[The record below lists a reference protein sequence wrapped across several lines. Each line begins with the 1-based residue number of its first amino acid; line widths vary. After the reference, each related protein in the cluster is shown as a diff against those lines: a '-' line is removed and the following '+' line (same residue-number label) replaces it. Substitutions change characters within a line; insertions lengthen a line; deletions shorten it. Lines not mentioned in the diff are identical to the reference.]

1 MKLSSTAENQC
12 FHQYQ
17 GSTFAHFLQL
27 WFSIVIELGGAFSLG
42 LNCVF
47 FSLMC
52 CPLLVPFERRNVSGL
67 VNKATEPL
75 LREAKVSRRLLL
87 LRSLISMAEDPLF
100 PLRSTRLRGRCHHPS
115 FILARSRTISAT
127 ISEHLR
133 GCSAP
138 PRGCSAPPRGYSVP
152 SRGCS
157 VPPRGCSVPP
167 RGFSAPFRGC
177 SILPRPVHLN
187 VLSDDM
193 RNLWAQVSESP
204 YSEADGHWSSFPHQL
219 HDPGQITD
227 LQGLTFLICVMGF
240 SWQLFIE

>member
-1 MKLSSTAENQC
+1 M
-12 FHQYQ
+12 
-17 GSTFAHFLQL
+17 
-27 WFSIVIELGGAFSLG
+27 
-42 LNCVF
+42 F
-47 FSLMC
+47 FPLMC

-75 LREAKVSRRLLL
+75 LREAKVSRMLLL
-87 LRSLISMAEDPLF
+87 LRSRVSMAEDPLF
-100 PLRSTRLRGRCHHPS
+100 PLSSTRLRGRCHHPS
-115 FILARSRTISAT
+115 FILARSRTVSAT
-127 ISEHLR
+127 ISEHL
-133 GCSAP
+133 
-138 PRGCSAPPRGYSVP
+138 RGYSVP

-157 VPPRGCSVPP
+157 VPPRGCS
-167 RGFSAPFRGC
+167 APSRGC

-219 HDPGQITD
+219 HDPGQITN

-240 SWQLFIE
+240 SWQLFIEYLRVEV

>member
-1 MKLSSTAENQC
+1 MEL
-12 FHQYQ
+12 
-17 GSTFAHFLQL
+17 FLWDL
-27 WFSIVIELGGAFSLG
+27 I
-42 LNCVF
+42 VF

-52 CPLLVPFERRNVSGL
+52 CQLLVPFERRNVSGL

-87 LRSLISMAEDPLF
+87 LRSLVSVAEDPLF

-138 PRGCSAPPRGYSVP
+138 PRGCSAPPRGYLVP

-167 RGFSAPFRGC
+167 RGYSVSSRGCSVLPRVFSAPSRGC
-177 SILPRPVHLN
+177 SVPPRGCSAPSRGCLILPRPVHLN
-187 VLSDDM
+187 VLSVDM

-204 YSEADGHWSSFPHQL
+204 YSEADGHWSSFPRQL